1 MKYVLCEIS
10 NKIASITINRQE
22 QLNALNKEL
31 IEELSKTMNEL
42 KNNQSV
48 RVILLTGSGKKSFV
62 AGADIKEF
70 AKFSKSQGTEL
81 AKISQEKLFDVIE
94 NFPKPIIA
102 TINGFA
108 LGGGLELALSCH
120 IRIASE
126 NAKFGF
132 PEVSLGL
139 IPGYGGTQRLTQLVG
154 KGIAMELILTGK
166 MIDAIQAKDF
176 KIVNEVVSQ
185 EELLGKATEIA
196 NQMILNSPQAIS
208 YAIKSILNYQKS
220 DGFQKEISYFGELF
234 QTEEFI
240 EGTQA
245 FLEKRKSNFN

>member
-1 MKYVLCEIS
+1 MKYVICEIS
-10 NKIASITINRQE
+10 SKIAILTINRQE
-22 QLNALNKEL
+22 QLNALNCEL
-31 IEELSKTMNEL
+31 IDELSTILNKLET
-42 KNNQSV
+42 NNSI
-48 RVILLTGSGKKSFV
+48 RVILLTGTGKKSFV

-70 AKFSKSQGTEL
+70 VDFTPKQGTEL
-81 AKISQEKLFDVIE
+81 AKAGQEKLFDVIE
-94 NFPKPIIA
+94 NFPKPIVA
-102 TINGFA
+102 LINGFA

-166 MIDAIQAKDF
+166 MIDANHAKNL
-176 KIVNEVVSQ
+176 KIINEVIPQ
-185 EELLGKATEIA
+185 EDLLNKGIEIA
-196 NQMILNSPQAIS
+196 NQILINSPKAIS
-208 YAIKSILNYQKS
+208 FAMKSILNYQKQ
-220 DGFQKEISYFGELF
+220 DGFQNEISYFGQLF

-245 FLEKRKSNFN
+245 FLEKRKPNFN

>member
-1 MKYVLCEIS
+1 MKYIFCEIL
-10 NKIASITINRQE
+10 NKIVVVTINRQE
-22 QLNALNKEL
+22 QLNALNGEL
-31 IEELSKTMNEL
+31 IDELSTKLEELKKDESI
-42 KNNQSV
+42 
-48 RVILLTGSGKKSFV
+48 RVILLTGAGIKSFV

-70 AKFSKSQGTEL
+70 ANFTPTQGKEL
-81 AKISQEKLFDVIE
+81 AKIGQEKLFNVVE

-102 TINGFA
+102 LINGFA

-166 MIDAIQAKDF
+166 MIDAIQAKNL
-176 KIVNEVVSQ
+176 KIVNEIVIQ
-185 EELLGKATEIA
+185 EELLNKGLEYA
-196 NQMILNSPQAIS
+196 NQMVSNSPKAIS
-208 YAIKSILNYQKS
+208 SAIKSILNYQKQE
-220 DGFQKEISYFGELF
+220 GFENEINYFGELF

-245 FLEKRKSNFN
+245 FLEKRKPNF

>member
-1 MKYVLCEIS
+1 MKYVFCEIL
-10 NKIASITINRQE
+10 NKIAVLTINRQE
-22 QLNALNKEL
+22 QLNALSCKVIDEL
-31 IEELSKTMNEL
+31 SIKLEELK
-42 KNNQSV
+42 KDDSV
-48 RVILLTGSGKKSFV
+48 RVLLLTGAGTKSFI

-70 AKFSKSQGTEL
+70 ANFTPTQGKEL
-81 AKISQEKLFDVIE
+81 AKIGQEKLFNVVE

-102 TINGFA
+102 LINGFA

-166 MIDAIQAKDF
+166 MIDAIHAKNL
-176 KIVNEVVSQ
+176 KVVNEIVIQ
-185 EELLGKATEIA
+185 EELLNKGLEYA
-196 NQMILNSPQAIS
+196 NQIILNSPKAIS
-208 YAIKSILNYQKS
+208 SAIKSILNYQKQE
-220 DGFQKEISYFGELF
+220 GFQNEINYFGELF

-245 FLEKRKSNFN
+245 FLEKRKPNF